1 MENNYLKKLQ
11 AILIWFDLIFYDNV
25 ILTKTTIKHFWPKEI
40 LFHNPRKEV
49 PVELHPLSY
58 VNEVNGGAPVTAG
71 RWTPIRELADGRQL
85 CLRLCR
91 QEVFEEPC
99 QLLQWCKEKDP
110 FRFYPCLCFLPL
122 QTRGNMRAV
131 TSHCRGLSFASD
143 ASDLRVDLLQL
154 FPAARLSSWEPL
166 QSDGF
171 MDSRIS

>member
-1 MENNYLKKLQ
+1 M
-11 AILIWFDLIFYDNV
+11 
-25 ILTKTTIKHFWPKEI
+25 TTLFQQRPQSSLHFWPKGR
-40 LFHNPRKEV
+40 LFHNRRRGKEV
-49 PVELHPLSY
+49 PAELHPLSY

-99 QLLQWCKEKDP
+99 QLLQWCKEKGSLSLLSRFDFIFCVCVCVCLSERVGTCAPSLLAAGDFLTRAMLRTWGWICSNFSPLPGWAHESP
-110 FRFYPCLCFLPL
+110 F
-122 QTRGNMRAV
+122 
-131 TSHCRGLSFASD
+131 
-143 ASDLRVDLLQL
+143 
-154 FPAARLSSWEPL
+154 